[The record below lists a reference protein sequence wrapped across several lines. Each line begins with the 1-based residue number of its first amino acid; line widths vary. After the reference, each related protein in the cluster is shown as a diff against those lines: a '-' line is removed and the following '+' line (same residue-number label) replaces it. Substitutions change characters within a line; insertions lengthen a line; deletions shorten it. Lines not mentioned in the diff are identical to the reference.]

1 LIKFKNIINHYKS
14 NSKLIVSKMEFS
26 FKVIIVGPSAVG
38 KTSLLNRFVHNQFD
52 LSYRLTLGVDFL
64 TKTVEYEKSKLAKL
78 QIWDIGAQ
86 ERFKFLH
93 RSFYEGAFGALVV
106 FDLSR
111 QQTFSGMKTWVS
123 EMHSILNDNI
133 PKVIIGN
140 KSDLIPEIG
149 QIIDKNEVEEYTKNE
164 GCLYIE
170 TSAKTGENVENA
182 FLELTYHMIKR
193 MENIINSN
201 KEKL

>member
-1 LIKFKNIINHYKS
+1 MTDY
-14 NSKLIVSKMEFS
+14 S
-26 FKVIIVGPSAVG
+26 FKVIIIGPPAVG

-52 LSYRLTLGVDFL
+52 LKYQLTIGVDFL
-64 TKTVEYEKSKLAKL
+64 TKTVEYEPSKFAKL

-93 RSFYEGAFGALVV
+93 RSFYDGAFGALVV

-123 EMHSILNDNI
+123 EMRSILNIDI
-133 PKVIIGN
+133 PKVLIGN
-140 KSDLIPEIG
+140 KSDLISDIG
-149 QIIDKNEVEEYTKNE
+149 QIIDKNELEEYIKKE

-170 TSAKTGENVENA
+170 TSAKTGENVEHA
-182 FLELTYHMIKR
+182 FIELTHRMLRR
-193 MENIINSN
+193 MENIISNN
-201 KEKL
+201 KEIQ

>member
-1 LIKFKNIINHYKS
+1 
-14 NSKLIVSKMEFS
+14 MPGFS
-26 FKVIIVGPSAVG
+26 FKVIIIGPPAVG
-38 KTSLLNRFVHNQFD
+38 KTSLLNRFVHNEFD
-52 LSYRLTLGVDFL
+52 MSYKLTLGVDFL
-64 TKTVEYEKSKLAKL
+64 TKTVEYEPSQLAKL

-93 RSFYEGAFGALVV
+93 RSFYDGAFGALVV

-111 QQTFSGMKTWVS
+111 QQTFSGMKTWIS
-123 EMHSILNDNI
+123 EMHSILGADI

-149 QIIDKNEVEEYTKNE
+149 RVIDRDDIEEYTKNQ
-164 GCLYIE
+164 GCVFIE

-182 FLELTYHMIKR
+182 FQKITHRMIKR
-193 MENIINSN
+193 MEEIIISN
-201 KEKL
+201 KEKLHD